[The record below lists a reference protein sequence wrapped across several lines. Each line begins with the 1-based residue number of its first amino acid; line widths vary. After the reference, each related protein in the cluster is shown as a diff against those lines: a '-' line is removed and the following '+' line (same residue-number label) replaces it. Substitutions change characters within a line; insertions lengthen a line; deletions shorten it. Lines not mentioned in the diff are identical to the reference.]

1 MAFGDME
8 SNPTYNKVLDFAVRI
23 VNLFDYLQ
31 ENKHE
36 FVMSKQLL
44 RSGTSIGANYAEAFG
59 AESNDDFIHKCS
71 IAQKE
76 SDETKFWLT
85 LLHRTNRLS
94 DYEFQSINADCQE
107 LRAIL
112 ATIIKKCKNKK

>member
-8 SNPTYNKVLDFAVRI
+8 SNP
-23 VNLFDYLQ
+23 
-31 ENKHE
+31 
-36 FVMSKQLL
+36 
-44 RSGTSIGANYAEAFG
+44 
-59 AESNDDFIHKCS
+59 
-71 IAQKE
+71 
-76 SDETKFWLT
+76 
-85 LLHRTNRLS
+85 